1 VKCECIDLG
10 RMRYDEAY
18 KAQRRYIAHV
28 KAKREKEYLLFVEHE
43 NVFTLGR
50 GADWNN
56 LLVDKDQAQLSGID
70 IVETDRGGE
79 ITYHGPGQIVCYP
92 ILNMQAHYK
101 DVHKYMFDLEEIVIR
116 TLSKYGIA
124 SQRVDGRVGVWTETG
139 KICSVGVGFT
149 KWITYHGLALNANV
163 DLKYF
168 NMINPCGFKDI
179 NITSMKTILKKDIDT
194 GKLKHSL
201 MRNFSDLFNLEISQ
215 PIKENS

>member
-1 VKCECIDLG
+1 MKCECIDLG
-10 RMRYDEAY
+10 RMGYDEAY
-18 KAQRRYIAHV
+18 KTQRRYIAHV
-28 KAKREKEYLLFVEHE
+28 KAKRKKEYLLFVEHK

-50 GADWNN
+50 GADWKN
-56 LLVDKDQAQLSGID
+56 LLVDKDQDQSSGID

-101 DVHKYMFDLEEIVIR
+101 DVHRYMHDLEDIAIR
-116 TLSKYGIA
+116 TLSEYGIA
-124 SQRVDGRVGVWTETG
+124 SERVDGRVGVWTETG

-168 NMINPCGFKDI
+168 DMINPCGFKDI
-179 NITSMKTILKKDIDT
+179 NITSMQYILNKKIDINDV
-194 GKLKHSL
+194 KQI
-201 MRNFSDLFNLEISQ
+201 M
-215 PIKENS
+215 IKKFQEVFRLDYE